1 MNPIIRGR
9 ILRGIAVLVVVVLT
23 IVGVRYLFPLLYPLL
38 LAWLFAYAMNP
49 LVRLLQKRLH
59 FPRWLAVSLSL
70 LVYFGGVITILSLLI
85 TRLVQETISLMD
97 SFNDHIDSW
106 RTMFVG
112 WTKNDRI
119 QSIIDQINSFLQQ
132 GQPQG
137 PLNDNLNQTTQ
148 NLTGMVSNI
157 VTSILNYV
165 LNFLTALPNFA
176 WIMVVVVLSAFFIS
190 NSWERHNR
198 MVSGWFPSNIRQ
210 PAAAIWSDL
219 QKALFGYIKTQ
230 MILIS
235 ITGLIVIVGLFILQ
249 VPSALLIGLLIGL
262 VDLLPYL
269 GVGIVMVP
277 WAIYS
282 LMSNDVGLGIGL
294 SVVYVIVLIVRQLI
308 EPKILASNVG
318 LDPLATLI
326 SMFVGLKLFGALGL
340 IIGPVTLVLVTALN
354 RANVFRDLRNYI
366 VNGKVR

>member
-9 ILRGIAVLVVVVLT
+9 IVRGVWVLVVIVLT
-23 IVGVRYLFPLLYPLL
+23 FIGVRYLFPLLYPLL

-49 LVRLLQKRLH
+49 LVRLLQKRLR

-70 LVYFGGVITILSLLI
+70 LVYFGGVLTILSLLI

-106 RTMFVG
+106 REMFVG

-119 QSIIDQINSFLQQ
+119 QSIIDQINGFLQQ
-132 GQPQG
+132 GQAQG
-137 PLNDNLNQTTQ
+137 ALNDNLTQTTQ
-148 NLTGMVSNI
+148 SLTGMVSGI

-165 LNFLTALPNFA
+165 LDFLTALPNFA
-176 WIMVVVVLSAFFIS
+176 WIIVVVVLSAFFIS
-190 NSWERHNR
+190 NSWERHTR
-198 MVSGWFPSNIRQ
+198 IVSGWFPATVRQ
-210 PAAAIWSDL
+210 PATAIWNDL
-219 QKALFGYIKTQ
+219 QKALFGYIKAQ
-230 MILIS
+230 VILIS

-249 VPSALLIGLLIGL
+249 VPSALIIGLLIGL

-282 LMSNDVGLGIGL
+282 FMSDNVGLGIGL
-294 SVVYVIVLIVRQLI
+294 GVLYVIVLIVRQMM

-340 IIGPVTLVLVTALN
+340 IIGPVTLVLVAALN